1 MPARSDSSWAGR
13 DGPCPSWQ
21 LNTEPNKA
29 PTEDIPTTA
38 AGTAD
43 RQETPATFHPTL
55 CWTSPTG
62 HTPCNPCLHSLTD
75 PKIPVPARWLTKMQA
90 NKRQKWAAT
99 VGISGTK
106 SIMVDVI
113 CALRLPAHTTTLVIQ
128 PHILTGYLLP
138 LFHVSIMFPPS
149 SPPPRLLNKS
159 YKLLQ

>member
-21 LNTEPNKA
+21 LNTGPNRA

-43 RQETPATFHPTL
+43 RQKRPPLPSIPPSAEPLPQVTPHAP
-55 CWTSPTG
+55 
-62 HTPCNPCLHSLTD
+62 PCLHSLTD

-90 NKRQKWAAT
+90 NKRQRWAAT
-99 VGISGTK
+99 VGVSGTK

-149 SPPPRLLNKS
+149 SPPPKIIKQVL
-159 YKLLQ
+159 